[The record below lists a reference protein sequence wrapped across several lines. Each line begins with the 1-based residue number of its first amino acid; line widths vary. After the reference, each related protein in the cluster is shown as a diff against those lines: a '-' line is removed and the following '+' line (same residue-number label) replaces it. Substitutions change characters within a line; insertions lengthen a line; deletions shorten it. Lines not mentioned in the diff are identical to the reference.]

1 MAITEVIN
9 NSGEVI
15 TEIGKL
21 GNWIQ
26 GIGLV
31 IVLWIIFQVISL
43 IVNRKKRR
51 ALYRIEK
58 DLKRIESKIA
68 LLWNL

>member
-31 IVLWIIFQVISL
+31 IVLWIIFQAISL

-58 DLKRIESKIA
+58 DLKRIESKIDKK
-68 LLWNL
+68 